1 MDTLRGAR
9 ARDGRGGD
17 RDDGELVRRALLG
30 EADAVECFITRMRC
44 VARILGASNARAGRP
59 FDLQELEDLIQETL
73 TAVWRK
79 LPRYDAS
86 AALETWVHRFCQ
98 LEFLR
103 KLRTK
108 SRGRLILEETLEG
121 SPYEPEAPPVRSVLD
136 DQRLLEGLERLDD
149 EVASVLRLKHYEDL
163 TFEDIGARLG
173 TSPNTAKTR
182 YYRGLRKLR
191 AELEQTRPARGAR
204 RP

>member
-1 MDTLRGAR
+1 MQERAREGRGA
-9 ARDGRGGD
+9 D
-17 RDDGELVRRALLG
+17 RDDGELVRRALLR
-30 EADAVECFITRMRC
+30 EPEAVERFVARMRC

-59 FDLQELEDLIQETL
+59 FDAQELEDLVQETL

-79 LPRYDAS
+79 LPNYDAS

-108 SRGRLILEETLEG
+108 SRGRLVLEESLEG
-121 SPYEPEAPPVRSVLD
+121 SPYEPQAPPVRSVLD
-136 DQRLLEGLERLDD
+136 DQHLLEGLERLEPD
-149 EVASVLRLKHYEDL
+149 VASVLRLKHYEDL

-191 AELEQTRPARGAR
+191 AELEKTRAARGAR
-204 RP
+204 RS